1 MHKLTLV
8 LLLTFIPLFGISQN
22 TVTGKIVDELGL
34 PIYMASV
41 AIEQTDDITYTDSD
55 GTFTLTSKKDFHW
68 KVNIKSKGY
77 KSESFFVLSGGKT
90 ESLVLEYNAEMK
102 KLLIGNSS
110 INIRSIFPIQKSIL
124 NPKSSNKFSI
134 AFISLSFGKNS
145 THIVE

>member
-8 LLLTFIPLFGISQN
+8 LLLTIIPLLGFSQN

-55 GTFTLTSKKDFHW
+55 GSFTLTSKKDFHW

-110 INIRSIFPIQKSIL
+110 INIKSIFPIHKSIL
-124 NPKSSNKFSI
+124 NPKSSNEFSI
-134 AFISLSFGKNS
+134 AFISLSFGKNF
-145 THIVE
+145 THILE

>member
-1 MHKLTLV
+1 MHKVTLV
-8 LLLTFIPLFGISQN
+8 LLLTIIPLLGFSQN

-55 GTFTLTSKKDFHW
+55 GTFTLTSKKNFHW

-110 INIRSIFPIQKSIL
+110 LHPKIL
-124 NPKSSNKFSI
+124 NPNSKGFKLKKTTVVASI
-134 AFISLSFGKNS
+134 INY
-145 THIVE
+145 

>member
-1 MHKLTLV
+1 MHKVTLV
-8 LLLTFIPLFGISQN
+8 LLLTIIPLLGFSQN

-68 KVNIKSKGY
+68 KVNIKSQGY

-102 KLLIGNSS
+102 KLLIGNS
-110 INIRSIFPIQKSIL
+110 NLYNKSRKPL
-124 NPKSSNKFSI
+124 RKFELYPKSNNK
-134 AFISLSFGKNS
+134 LSFLF
-145 THIVE
+145 